1 VPTDTNIALDC
12 PYCGE
17 SIYEALSWFKKTYST
32 CPNCDRGLA
41 ASQFSAVISDL
52 EKSMEESIEE
62 MVLGQQQGGSCCGK
76 KSSCGC
82 H

>member
-1 VPTDTNIALDC
+1 MPTDTNIALDC

-17 SIYEALSWFKKTYST
+17 LIYESLSWFKKTYST
-32 CPNCDRGLA
+32 CPSCNRGLA
-41 ASQFSAVISDL
+41 ANQFSAIISDL

-62 MVLGQQQGGSCCGK
+62 MVLGQQHGGCCGK